1 MKVKKALER
10 VKEIDKLIKEICING
25 SFLLTSEH
33 ILLLN
38 QLKERDYALIK
49 RYPTIVETRHK
60 SRSRKSGE
68 GTTDYWRES
77 NELYTQ
83 ALLKEITEYLAR
95 SGKAK

>member
-10 VKEIDKLIKEICING
+10 AKEIDKLVREICING
-25 SFLLTSEH
+25 SFLLTNEH

-38 QLKERDYALIK
+38 QLKEGDYALIE

-60 SRSRKSGE
+60 SRSRKTGE
-68 GTTDYWRES
+68 GRTDYWRER

-83 ALLKEITEYLAR
+83 ALLKEVTEYLAR